1 MESLKVL
8 ILQALVS
15 DDIDE
20 NLFIELNAHLPK
32 DRKIQIILSFLKYK
46 LYKDK
51 NSLSDFIA
59 FFDKKQF
66 EMELQNLNFRANYI
80 EHIKNLSKFRVIDWD
95 DQVVFDE
102 IIRHFYISSLFEM
115 RKYKQLE
122 EIIKKEEAPNEKNK
136 KSIFALQLGMKNEQ
150 TNKFFKNSYGPTKT
164 LDEYVDFVESTNKNT
179 LSRLKEKQEREIM
192 YKNLYQISSESTEEM
207 FDVSDDAS
215 YFKGNLYKQG

>member
-1 MESLKVL
+1 
-8 ILQALVS
+8 
-15 DDIDE
+15 
-20 NLFIELNAHLPK
+20 
-32 DRKIQIILSFLKYK
+32 
-46 LYKDK
+46 
-51 NSLSDFIA
+51 
-59 FFDKKQF
+59 
-66 EMELQNLNFRANYI
+66 MELQNLNFRANYI